1 MVTEENLVQAQ
12 SVLKEQLNEKLAKI
26 LNEKFEQYAPTIFE
40 SKGAKPDFLDL
51 DGDGN
56 TKESMKKAAHDAE
69 GENAEDVETDE
80 EQSEEEE
87 EDGSEDEDSEET
99 DDESEEDEEEDER

>member
-1 MVTEENLVQAQ
+1 MVVEENLVQAKAILQ
-12 SVLKEQLNEKLAKI
+12 EQLNEKLVEA
-26 LNEKFEQYAPTIFE
+26 LNEKFEVFAPTLFE
-40 SKGAKPDFLDL
+40 EPKPDFLDL

-56 TKESMKKAAHDAE
+56 TKEPMKTAAAQAE
-69 GENAEDVETDE
+69 QGDDEEDVETDE

-99 DDESEEDEEEDER
+99 DDESEEEDEE